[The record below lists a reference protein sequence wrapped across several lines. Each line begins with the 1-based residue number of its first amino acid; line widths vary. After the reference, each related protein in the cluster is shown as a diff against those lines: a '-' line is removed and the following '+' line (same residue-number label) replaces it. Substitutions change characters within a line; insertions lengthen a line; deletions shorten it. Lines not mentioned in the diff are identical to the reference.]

1 MPIIK
6 LRHIEPV
13 TGVEK
18 GNLLLSIDSIESV
31 KDFDN
36 PMEKGSEVTMKPVI
50 NGFHGDDDLIHKYQN
65 AHFVVESVEEISTLI
80 ESASNNKLAQ

>member
-50 NGFHGDDDLIHKYQN
+50 NGFHDDFIYKYQN